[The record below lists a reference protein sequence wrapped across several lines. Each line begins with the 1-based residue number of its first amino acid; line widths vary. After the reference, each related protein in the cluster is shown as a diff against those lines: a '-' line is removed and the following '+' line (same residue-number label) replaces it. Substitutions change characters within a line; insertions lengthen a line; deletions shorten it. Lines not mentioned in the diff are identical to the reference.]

1 MKKNIIFDSW
11 NYLDNPAEG
20 LETWECERNLL
31 TDFFKDHAVD
41 GQVIMQGTV
50 GRWDGTYAAG
60 KTGIFELLLS
70 QLMQYADDVEIYD
83 EGGHLFIHTTDHD
96 GSSLFEVKILTE
108 KALDSLE
115 NYRYDEGRWRNL
127 SEREVHDKLMQD
139 SHYTRLPHYAKWLGL
154 KAA

>member
-20 LETWECERNLL
+20 LKTWECERNLL
-31 TDFFKDHAVD
+31 TDFFKGHAVD

-50 GRWDGTYAAG
+50 GRWDGNYPAG

-83 EGGHLFIHTTDHD
+83 EGGHLFIRTTDHD

-108 KALDSLE
+108 RS
-115 NYRYDEGRWRNL
+115 Y
-127 SEREVHDKLMQD
+127 
-139 SHYTRLPHYAKWLGL
+139 PHGL
-154 KAA
+154 A

>member
-50 GRWDGTYAAG
+50 GRWDGTYPAG

-139 SHYTRLPHYAKWLGL
+139 SHYTRLPHYAKWLGM